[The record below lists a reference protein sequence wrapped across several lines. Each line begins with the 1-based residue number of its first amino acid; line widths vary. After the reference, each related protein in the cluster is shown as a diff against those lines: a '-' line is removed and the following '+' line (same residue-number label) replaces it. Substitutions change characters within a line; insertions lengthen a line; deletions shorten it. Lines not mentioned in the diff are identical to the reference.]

1 MKKFYLFCILLV
13 LSLTGCTIV
22 ETGNVGVEKTFGKVT
37 ETPLPQGACLTD
49 QNIARKLK
57 EIELAAAE
65 ADRLRVQA
73 QGEADAN
80 QILGASLTGN
90 VMQLRMAEIQRDTIV
105 ASSKAGATVIN
116 GVNATPLI
124 QTK

>member
-1 MKKFYLFCILLV
+1 MGRGFFW
-13 LSLTGCTIV
+13 
-22 ETGNVGVEKTFGKVT
+22 
-37 ETPLPQGACLTD
+37 
-49 QNIARKLK
+49 R
-57 EIELAAAE
+57 
-65 ADRLRVQA
+65 
-73 QGEADAN
+73 
-80 QILGASLTGN
+80 ASLTGN